1 MNIIQGSELS
11 KQSISPQPNSQDV
24 PLLLLRLHMY
34 RLLKIQRNGEDA
46 RHAGLVDM
54 VHTVEDV
61 VFLRWGS
68 YLGLGRLVP
77 F

>member
-1 MNIIQGSELS
+1 
-11 KQSISPQPNSQDV
+11 
-24 PLLLLRLHMY
+24 MY